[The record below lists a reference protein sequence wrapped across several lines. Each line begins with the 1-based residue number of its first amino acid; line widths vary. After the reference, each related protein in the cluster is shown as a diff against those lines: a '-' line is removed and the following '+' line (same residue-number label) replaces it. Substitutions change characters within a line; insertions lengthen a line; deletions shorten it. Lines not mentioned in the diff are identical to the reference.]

1 MWINQIAFEVFIENF
16 LFSVMQVNIAFH
28 RKAFSFNA
36 CCTFWKYFQAV
47 VISLEVHV
55 SPQSDV
61 TTSKFEL
68 EITTKWKAVWGMGCH
83 HCQNYCL
90 SWLYLCNYYFGR
102 LPLCLSV
109 LSFFFFLSLFCVHNH
124 YFLVVFILHSFDY
137 LQFSIIWP
145 FSYLFTIFLL
155 FDIFCHYLTSFVICN
170 LSSLPRQDRLVLLIY

>member
-28 RKAFSFNA
+28 GKAFSFNA

-47 VISLEVHV
+47 VISLEVHFV
-55 SPQSDV
+55 SPHSDV

-109 LSFFFFLSLFCVHNH
+109 LSFFFFLSLFCIHNH
-124 YFLVVFILHSFDY
+124 YFLVCLYFALFWLFAILHYLALFILIYNLF
-137 LQFSIIWP
+137 IIWHLL
-145 FSYLFTIFLL
+145 SL
-155 FDIFCHYLTSFVICN
+155 FDIFCHL
-170 LSSLPRQDRLVLLIY
+170 